1 MGLPILKNRWL
12 GKCCLVCRRG
22 LVYWCPVDT
31 TAMKSIR
38 CFYPLSSVC
47 SSVNYVKSII
57 FFGNKKYSSMAPWK
71 LSEPFVLMVTSIL
84 FIVYNTVKQHKLTKS
99 ALKTDTFTFHVFK
112 KPSFQIHEKLK
123 SVSYCVKTH
132 PLFTWFLID
141 TKSISAVSRS
151 ARLEIDSIHCPW
163 QGVSVAMHKESE
175 TEGPKWNA
183 AANLTYTSTLVTCFM
198 KHAFVETYYRF
209 LPTTG
214 WDRSK
219 KTSWFWGDE
228 VGNVM

>member
-1 MGLPILKNRWL
+1 MHLWTENWHYISTVFFLSGNITETLHFHFICNRLKKRSHL
-12 GKCCLVCRRG
+12 CLWIFLRKKVK
-22 LVYWCPVDT
+22 VDKWNFKQQSFSTADIT
-31 TAMKSIR
+31 T
-38 CFYPLSSVC
+38 C
-47 SSVNYVKSII
+47 
-57 FFGNKKYSSMAPWK
+57 
-71 LSEPFVLMVTSIL
+71 
-84 FIVYNTVKQHKLTKS
+84 KLT
-99 ALKTDTFTFHVFK
+99 
-112 KPSFQIHEKLK
+112 
-123 SVSYCVKTH
+123 
-132 PLFTWFLID
+132 
-141 TKSISAVSRS
+141 
-151 ARLEIDSIHCPW
+151 RLEIDSIHCPW

>member
-12 GKCCLVCRRG
+12 GKCCLVCRSG

-57 FFGNKKYSSMAPWK
+57 FFGNKKYSSMAQWK

-151 ARLEIDSIHCPW
+151 AIDLISIDFSCDIDW
-163 QGVSVAMHKESE
+163 GQ
-175 TEGPKWNA
+175 
-183 AANLTYTSTLVTCFM
+183 
-198 KHAFVETYYRF
+198 
-209 LPTTG
+209 
-214 WDRSK
+214 
-219 KTSWFWGDE
+219 TSWNKGSIMTCINGSVRLQCCKDKGKDSFIFATAMLWVLLYIVPCYAG
-228 VGNVM
+228 VCVKIVLNIKR